1 MNDLASVCENLLAK
15 LDNGTEQEII
25 EILNSEITD
34 ESGEKSLLLHHD
46 LHDLEVFNGNE
57 WDYLMRFLNK
67 GYTRV
72 VEVISGNL
80 SEHDV
85 EISVLGNIY
94 GAHDGLDFN
103 ENSYTSFHMA
113 DEHGAMCCVKKVG
126 FPHLAIRERD
136 GEVIVEIDR
145 KAVDFQGQGGLRGVG
160 MSEFPEITES
170 EFGDFTKDATKVSV
184 VSVLGV

>member
-1 MNDLASVCENLLAK
+1 MNDLISVCENLAAK
-15 LDNGTEQEII
+15 IDHGSEKEII
-25 EILNSEITD
+25 DILNTEITD

-46 LHDLEVFNGNE
+46 LHDLDILNGDE
-57 WDYLMRFLNK
+57 WTYLLRFLNK
-67 GYTRV
+67 GYTKV
-72 VEVISGNL
+72 VEVISENF

-85 EISVLGNIY
+85 EINVLGNIY

-113 DEHGAMCCVKKVG
+113 DEHGATCCVKRVG

-145 KAVDFQGQGGLRGVG
+145 KAVDFQGEGGLRGVG

-184 VSVLGV
+184 VSDLGT